1 MNSKISSFAT
11 LCSGVCLVALPGSAW
26 AQDQLAAPK
35 PAAAEQQGNSLDEIV
50 VTARKRTESVQ
61 DIPVSVTVF
70 SPKQIERY
78 DLTSIE
84 KVAASTPQ
92 FSVGRASNGSG
103 AQLTLRGIGSSQSS
117 IGIEQSVAVVVDS
130 VYYGQG
136 RVINE
141 GFFDLARLEMLKGP
155 QALFFGKNAT
165 AGVIS
170 ITTADPTD
178 KVEFL
183 ARAGYEIRSQNLV
196 GEAIGSGPL
205 SDTLGIR
212 LAVRASKMFGGLFE
226 NRARDQAYTSFDVA
240 TGTVGV
246 GNAPAGSR
254 DVPGERELL
263 GRLTLKWTPSDSLTN
278 TLKLSGSRTEN
289 DNPAWNNVIYNCPSG
304 SSQLDPANKCGRNF
318 TIYQNNFPK
327 ALTSLPFA
335 RADGGLY
342 NIYKSYA
349 VSDTLNYKTNDVTI
363 TSVSNYNWNGNRF
376 ACDCDFQSGTAQ
388 TFATENSGWHA
399 FSSELRALTTYDGPV
414 NLMVGA
420 YYQQTKRQF
429 DQWIAGFGLD
439 NSAAADPSNR
449 YVAFT
454 KDSQTEGET
463 IAGFGQV
470 TWKIVP
476 ELEAAAGVRYTH
488 ETKDSFFRQPYVN
501 PAFAGVFKPFNPADP
516 TSTIMAQQT
525 FNNWS
530 PEATLTWKPNRDITV
545 YAAFKTA
552 YKSGGFSNSGIYSA
566 FSSAPVEDFTFD
578 PEKSQGFEVGVKT
591 TLLDHQLRFNVGVY
605 SYKFTDLQVDYF
617 NPNIFAFQTYNAGAA
632 ITKGVEVEFEYAPRA
647 VDGLNLHGSANYNQ
661 ARYRNFLAPCWNAQT
676 AAQGCTLAGP
686 SGAAFQDLSGA
697 PTSVAPLWTGTL
709 GATYERPIGDF
720 MLDLSADARYSD
732 SYISTSFG
740 NPASKIGS
748 YVNLDASVRL
758 RTADNHWEAAVIGKN
773 LTNRFYTNGGGDHV
787 GAVAGVLA
795 DQIGFASN
803 PRTVQLQLTW
813 HY

>member
-1 MNSKISSFAT
+1 MNSTISNFAA

-26 AQDQLAAPK
+26 AQGQLAAPE
-35 PAAAEQQGNSLDEIV
+35 AIAAEQEVSSLEEIV
-50 VTARKRTESVQ
+50 VTARKRAESVQ
-61 DIPVSVTVF
+61 DIPVSVTAI
-70 SPKQIERY
+70 SAKQIERY

-141 GFFDLARLEMLKGP
+141 GFFDLARLEILKGP

-178 KVEFL
+178 KVEFVG
-183 ARAGYEIRSQNLV
+183 RAGYEIRSQNLV

-212 LAVRASKMFGGLFE
+212 VAVRASKMFGGLFE
-226 NRARDQAYTSFDVA
+226 NKARDQAYTSLDVA
-240 TGTVGV
+240 TGAVGV
-246 GNAPAGSR
+246 GNAPAGAR

-263 GRLTLKWTPSDSLTN
+263 GRLTLKWRPSDRLTN
-278 TLKLSGSRTEN
+278 TLKVSGGRNEN
-289 DNPAWNNVIYNCPSG
+289 DNPAWNNVLYNCPSG
-304 SSQLDPANKCGRNF
+304 SSQLDPVNACGHNF
-318 TIYQNNFPK
+318 TIYQNNFPTQ
-327 ALTSLPFA
+327 LTSLPFA

-349 VSDTLNYKTNDVTI
+349 VTDTLNYEMDDVTI
-363 TSVSNYNWNGNRF
+363 TSVSNYNWNRNRY

-388 TFATENSGWHA
+388 TFATENSSWRA

-414 NLMVGA
+414 NLMVGG
-420 YYQQTKRQF
+420 YYQKTKRKF
-429 DQWIAGFGLD
+429 DQWIASFGLD
-439 NSAAADPSNR
+439 NSAAADPGNR
-449 YVAFT
+449 YVAFSKSSET
-454 KDSQTEGET
+454 KGET
-463 IAGFGQV
+463 IAGFGQA
-470 TWKIVP
+470 TWKIIP
-476 ELEAAAGVRYTH
+476 ELEAAAGARYSH
-488 ETKDSFFRQPYVN
+488 ETKDSLFHQPYVN
-501 PAFAGVFKPFNPADP
+501 PGFAAFF
-516 TSTIMAQQT
+516 STAQIAAQQT

-530 PEATLTWKPNRDITV
+530 PEATLTWKPVRDITV
-545 YAAFKTA
+545 YAAYKTA

-566 FSSAPVEDFTFD
+566 FSPAPVEDFTFD
-578 PEKSQGFEVGVKT
+578 PEKGRGFEVGIKT
-591 TLLDHQLRFNVGVY
+591 TLLDRQLRFNIGVY
-605 SYKFTDLQVDYF
+605 SYKFTNLQVDYF

-632 ITKGVEVEFEYAPRA
+632 TTKGVEVEFEYAPRA
-647 VDGLNLHGSANYNQ
+647 VDGLSLHGSANYNR
-661 ARYRNFLAPCWNAQT
+661 ARYKDFLAPCWNAQT
-676 AAQGCTLAGP
+676 AAQGCTLTGP
-686 SGAAFQDLSGA
+686 AGAAFQDLSGT

-709 GATYERPIGDF
+709 GASYEAPIGG
-720 MLDLSADARYSD
+720 LVLGLSADARYSD

-740 NPASKIGS
+740 NPATKIGA
-748 YVNLDASVRL
+748 YVNFDASIRL
-758 RTADNHWEAAVIGKN
+758 RTADDHWEAALIGKN

-787 GAVAGVLA
+787 GAVAGMPA

-803 PRTVQLQLTW
+803 PRTVQVQLTW
-813 HY
+813 RY